1 MLQIPMRD
9 KLNIHI
15 IGAGGTG
22 GYLAE
27 TLARL
32 LSGEDH
38 EIHLHDGDHVELKN
52 LKRQNFTELELD
64 VNKSTALA
72 NRITEGIPEA
82 PNITAHDA
90 YITDKDEFMIEL
102 ITSFDT
108 DNESLI
114 VVSALDNIASRKLIN
129 QTIMEDLKESGVPV
143 VMLDSG
149 NDDQGG
155 QVVLYAN
162 APIRYKPVIGK
173 ESIGNLP
180 TMLEVFPDL
189 AKVDDENPGI
199 EMSCEDVVESY
210 PQAMMANVRNSDI
223 LADIIYQL
231 YNTGTVPYNL
241 WRSNIGTATTTAEF
255 TGFKEEG

>member
-1 MLQIPMRD
+1 MLQIPIRD

-15 IGAGGTG
+15 VGAGGTG
-22 GYLAE
+22 AYLVE
-27 TLARL
+27 TLSRL
-32 LSGEDH
+32 LSGGDH
-38 EIHLHDGDHVELKN
+38 EIHLHDGDQVELKN
-52 LKRQNFTELELD
+52 LKRQNFAESELD
-64 VNKSTALA
+64 INKATALA
-72 NRITEGIPEA
+72 ERIAKDIPQA
-82 PNITAHDA
+82 PKIIAHDK

-102 ITSFDT
+102 ITTLDMDS
-108 DNESLI
+108 ESLI

-129 QTIMEDLKESGVPV
+129 QTVMEDLRESGIPV

-173 ESIGNLP
+173 EDFGNLP
-180 TMLEVFPDL
+180 TMLEVFPEL
-189 AKVDDENPGI
+189 ANIDDENPGI

-223 LADIIYQL
+223 LADVIYQL
-231 YNTGTVPYNL
+231 YNSGAIPYNL
-241 WRSNIGTATTTAEF
+241 WRSSISTATTSAEF
-255 TGFKEEG
+255 TGFKKEG